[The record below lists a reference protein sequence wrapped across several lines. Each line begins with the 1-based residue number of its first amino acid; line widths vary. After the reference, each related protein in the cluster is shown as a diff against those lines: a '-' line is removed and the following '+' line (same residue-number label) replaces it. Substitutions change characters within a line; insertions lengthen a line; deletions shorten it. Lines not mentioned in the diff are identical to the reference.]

1 MRQKQ
6 FGQHSQKAQR
16 LANKIAFK
24 PTLYYI
30 RVVRVR
36 QIQTIC
42 EFLQSFQKLIDFFRK
57 V

>member
-30 RVVRVR
+30 RVVRKR
-36 QIQTIC
+36 QISTIC
-42 EFLQSFQKLIDFFRK
+42 ENLQKSWYVIDFYVRT
-57 V
+57 